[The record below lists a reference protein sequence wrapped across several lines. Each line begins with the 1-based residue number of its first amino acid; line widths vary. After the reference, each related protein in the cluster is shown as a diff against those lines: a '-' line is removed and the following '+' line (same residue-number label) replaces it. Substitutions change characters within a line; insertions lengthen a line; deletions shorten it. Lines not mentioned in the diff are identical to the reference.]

1 MSGSSRQGDPL
12 PVAGHPD
19 SDIAESAEALVAS
32 FAAEW
37 AARGFSLGKAL
48 GAISAA
54 TVEVLRRNT
63 VQVGDIPL
71 ADKVRSV
78 AESGGLPDPPPEDD
92 LLRGTDLDTPGGL
105 I

>member
-1 MSGSSRQGDPL
+1 MNSSKQGDPL
-12 PVAGHPD
+12 PTADHPD
-19 SDIAESAEALVAS
+19 SGLADAADAAVAA

-37 AARGFSLGKAL
+37 VARGTSLEKAL

-63 VQVGDIPL
+63 VHVGDIPL
-71 ADKVRSV
+71 ADKVMAV
-78 AESGGLPDPPPEDD
+78 AESGGLPDPPPEED
-92 LLRGTDLDTPGGL
+92 LLRGTDLDMPGGV